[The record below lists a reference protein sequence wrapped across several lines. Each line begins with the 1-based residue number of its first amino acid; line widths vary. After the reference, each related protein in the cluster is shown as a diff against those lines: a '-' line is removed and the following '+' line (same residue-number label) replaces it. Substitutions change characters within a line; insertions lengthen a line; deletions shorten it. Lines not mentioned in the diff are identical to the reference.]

1 MARRPNTDQLDLF
14 AHPRDPKATG
24 MLPPW
29 QALPA
34 QARLTLTRLM
44 VRLIL
49 DHAAGDRAP
58 DQKEQRHER
67 LRRSDRTTWSVRRSS
82 MCGSPRFIRSCTI
95 ARAAPCNM
103 RCAIV

>member
-14 AHPRDPKATG
+14 AHLHDPKAAR

-34 QARLTLTRLM
+34 EARLALTRLM

-49 DHAAGDRAP
+49 DHAAGGRAP
-58 DQKEQRHER
+58 DEKEQRH
-67 LRRSDRTTWSVRRSS
+67 DV
-82 MCGSPRFIRSCTI
+82 
-95 ARAAPCNM
+95 
-103 RCAIV
+103 

>member
-1 MARRPNTDQLDLF
+1 MLMARRPNTDQLDLF
-14 AHPRDPKATG
+14 AHPLDPKAAG

-34 QARLTLTRLM
+34 EARLTLTRLM

-58 DQKEQRHER
+58 DQKEQRH
-67 LRRSDRTTWSVRRSS
+67 DV
-82 MCGSPRFIRSCTI
+82 
-95 ARAAPCNM
+95 
-103 RCAIV
+103 